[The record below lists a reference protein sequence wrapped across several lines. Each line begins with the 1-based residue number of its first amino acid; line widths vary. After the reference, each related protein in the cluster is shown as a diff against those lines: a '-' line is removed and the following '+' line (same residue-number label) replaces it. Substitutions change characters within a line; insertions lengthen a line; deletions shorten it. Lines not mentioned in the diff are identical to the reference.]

1 MKVEYLELQET
12 NSNRKVIT
20 WRYRQYMDANI
31 GRYFVF
37 VAQVK
42 TYKKLNAFL
51 AKLLVVGMKL

>member
-1 MKVEYLELQET
+1 MKVEYVELQEA

-20 WRYRQYMDANI
+20 WRYRQYMNANI

-37 VAQVK
+37 VVQVK
-42 TYKKLNAFL
+42 THKKLNAFL

>member
-1 MKVEYLELQET
+1 MKVEYVELQET

>member
-1 MKVEYLELQET
+1 MKVEYVELQET

-31 GRYFVF
+31 GRYFAF